1 MLKCICVC
9 GRIDKVEPVEAVKD
23 SSPFSMVKVESLW
36 KDSRKVSF
44 HVGRAMPA
52 IVLMRKAV
60 ISRRYHDLAKELSSS
75 GRLDESTNNAL
86 SGWPGGFAGTG
97 TLKIMLEK
105 VEEHLIDYNLVDETT
120 CFNWEKL
127 YAQYPQACRLNWGG
141 KCTEPVVAV
150 GVRDNVNLSVMKNGC
165 GLVDKWMKLVSV
177 RCCFLQHVPWRDDF
191 FV

>member
-23 SSPFSMVKVESLW
+23 SSPFSMGKVKSLW
-36 KDSRKVSF
+36 KDSRKVNF
-44 HVGRAMPA
+44 NVGRAMPA

-75 GRLDESTNNAL
+75 GRLDESTKV
-86 SGWPGGFAGTG
+86 
-97 TLKIMLEK
+97 TLKDMLKK
-105 VEEHLIDYNLVDETT
+105 VEVHFIDYNLADETA

-127 YAQYPQACRLNWGG
+127 YAQYPQACRLNWGE
-141 KCTEPVVAV
+141 KCAEPVVTV
-150 GVRDNVNLSVMKNGC
+150 GVRDCVNLSVMKNGY

-177 RCCFLQHVPWRDDF
+177 RCCFL
-191 FV
+191 